1 MPASDFEK
9 EVIDRLARIET
20 KLDAD
25 YRALHG
31 NGHPGLIE
39 RVADLETAMEEQK
52 SRHKWWRELAGWVAA
67 AVTVAMSTVLSYL
80 QSRAK

>member
-1 MPASDFEK
+1 MDTTDFER

-25 YRALHG
+25 YRELHG
-31 NGHPGLIE
+31 NGRPGLIQ
-39 RVADLETAMEEQK
+39 RVGELEGDLEEVK

-67 AVTVAMSTVLSYL
+67 VAATAISYF
-80 QSRAK
+80 QTRGE